1 MIKTMGKAPRSEKK
15 SFSFKK
21 LGKNIWKNR
30 SCYLYLLPLFFFL
43 LTFSYYPAFSGI
55 FHSFFDWKDTGEA
68 TFLGFQNY
76 IEFLTDLEV
85 FWPSVLNM
93 FKMLLPRLIIMIIV
107 PFIVAELIF
116 NLKSERA
123 RAFYRILI
131 MIPMVAPGV
140 VNTLIWQYIYDPNYG
155 LVSALWQA
163 FGGQPIDW
171 LNDSRTVIPA
181 IIFMGFPWVTPT
193 NTLIYLSG
201 LNSIST
207 DARESAKID
216 GANSMQIILH
226 IDLPEIMGQVRFF
239 LINGI
244 ITLIQDYSIQFLLT
258 DGGPGYDTMVPGY
271 YMYQAAFQSGRMGFA
286 SAIGTFL
293 FLLILGLTIVA
304 FRMGKDK
311 KEA

>member
-1 MIKTMGKAPRSEKK
+1 MTKVAKAKS
-15 SFSFKK
+15 SFSWKK
-21 LGKNIWKNR
+21 LGKGIWKNKAN
-30 SCYLYLLPLFFFL
+30 YLYLLPLFFFL

-55 FHSFFDWKDTGEA
+55 YHSFFDWKDTGEA
-68 TFLGFQNY
+68 TFLGLDNY
-76 IEFLTDLEV
+76 VEFLTDFEV

-107 PFIVAELIF
+107 PLIVAELIF

-123 RAFYRILI
+123 QSFYRVLI

-155 LVSALWQA
+155 LVSAIWQA

-171 LNDSRTVIPA
+171 LNDTRTVIPA

-201 LNSIST
+201 LNAISSE
-207 DARESAKID
+207 ARESARID
-216 GANSMQIILH
+216 GANTFQIILH
-226 IDLPEIMGQVRFF
+226 IDLPEIIGQVRFF

-258 DGGPGYDTMVPGY
+258 NGGPGYETMVPGY

-293 FLLILGLTIVA
+293 FILILGLTIVA
-304 FRMGKDK
+304 FRLGQK
-311 KEA
+311 KEAE

>member
-1 MIKTMGKAPRSEKK
+1 MTKVAKAKS
-15 SFSFKK
+15 SFSWKK
-21 LGKNIWKNR
+21 LGKDIWKNKAN
-30 SCYLYLLPLFFFL
+30 YLYLLPLFFFL

-55 FHSFFDWKDTGEA
+55 YHSFFDWKDTGEA
-68 TFLGFQNY
+68 TFLGLDNY
-76 IEFLTDLEV
+76 VEFLTDFEV

-107 PFIVAELIF
+107 PLIVAELIF

-123 RAFYRILI
+123 QSFYRVLI

-155 LVSALWQA
+155 LVSAIWQA

-171 LNDSRTVIPA
+171 LNDTRTVIPA

-201 LNSIST
+201 LNAISSE
-207 DARESAKID
+207 ARESARID
-216 GANSMQIILH
+216 GANTFQIILH
-226 IDLPEIMGQVRFF
+226 IDLPEIIGQVRFF

-258 DGGPGYDTMVPGY
+258 NGGPGYETMVPGY

-293 FLLILGLTIVA
+293 FILILGLTIVA
-304 FRMGKDK
+304 FHLGQK
-311 KEA
+311 KEAE

>member
-1 MIKTMGKAPRSEKK
+1 MTKTMGKAAKDNRAGERI
-15 SFSFKK
+15 KK
-21 LGKNIWKNR
+21 LGKSIWKNR

-43 LTFSYYPAFSGI
+43 LTFSYYPAISGI
-55 FHSFFDWKDTGEA
+55 YHSFFDWKDTGEA
-68 TFLGFQNY
+68 TFIGFSNY
-76 IEFLTDLEV
+76 IEFLSDLEV

-123 RAFYRILI
+123 RSFYRVLI

-140 VNTLIWQYIYDPNYG
+140 VSTLIWQYIYDPNYG
-155 LVSALWQA
+155 LVSAIWQA

-171 LNDSRTVIPA
+171 LNDSRTVIAA
-181 IIFMGFPWVTPT
+181 IIFMGFPWITPT

-201 LNSIST
+201 LNAIST

-216 GANSMQIILH
+216 GANPMQIILH
-226 IDLPEIMGQVRFF
+226 IDLPEIMGQIRFF

-244 ITLIQDYSIQFLLT
+244 IVLIQDYSIQFLLT
-258 DGGPGYDTMVPGY
+258 NGGPGYDTMVPGY

-304 FRMGKDK
+304 FKMGQEK